1 MSMINSTVEIKEG
14 KVVFSEE
21 VLSYF
26 ENLRNEENSEWIDK
40 YFKVLSDEN
49 NLSAEKYNLHHIR
62 PCCTFKDDKHK
73 NRSETQSLG
82 DKFKGNII
90 KLSIYNHVK
99 AHYFL
104 WKIFN
109 DLDSKCSIMY
119 LCGLKTNID
128 NLSEDEL
135 NKIALIREECAKTNQ
150 TEEEKKR
157 YTYKYNRSKHRK
169 NRLKERREIRYF
181 DPIEKAYWHI
191 DTIKNKI
198 KTDIRYKN
206 IILND
211 LQTTNVNSKEYV
223 EVMSTYKL
231 NLKTQ
236 TIDKKNKNRQSWRNK
251 NKNKLNEQERL
262 YYKNN
267 KDRIHKLINR
277 LCLDPITNKFV
288 TYQMLN
294 ARKHRHK
301 DLYKNIILKE
311 CLVEVSDGNYQKIIN
326 EIKHKNRK
334 PYDKKNKQR
343 INELN
348 RRLCFDPIKE
358 ESCTYSALTNR
369 KKRHKEDY
377 KNVIVKDCLI

>member
-1 MSMINSTVEIKEG
+1 MSIQNSTVEIKDG
-14 KVVFSEE
+14 KVVFSQEIIN
-21 VLSYF
+21 YF
-26 ENLRNEENSEWIDK
+26 ENLRNKENSEWVNK
-40 YFKVLSDEN
+40 YFKVLSDES
-49 NLSAEKYNLHHIR
+49 NLNAEKYNLHHIR
-62 PCCTFKDDKHK
+62 PCFTFKDNEHRK
-73 NRSETQSLG
+73 RSETQSLG

-135 NKIALIREECAKTNQ
+135 NKIALMREEYAKTNQ

-236 TIDKKNKNRQSWRNK
+236 TIDKKNKNRQNWRNK

-301 DLYKNIILKE
+301 DLYK
-311 CLVEVSDGNYQKIIN
+311 
-326 EIKHKNRK
+326 KHN
-334 PYDKKNKQR
+334 
-343 INELN
+343 
-348 RRLCFDPIKE
+348 F
-358 ESCTYSALTNR
+358 
-369 KKRHKEDY
+369 KRMFS
-377 KNVIVKDCLI
+377 

>member
-1 MSMINSTVEIKEG
+1 MRNSTVEIKDG

-26 ENLRNEENSEWIDK
+26 ETLRNEENSEWVNK
-40 YFKVLSDEN
+40 YFKVLSDES
-49 NLSAEKYNLHHIR
+49 NLNAEKYNEHHIR
-62 PCCTFKDDKHK
+62 PCFTFKDNKHK
-73 NRSETQSLG
+73 KRNETQKLG
-82 DKFKGNII
+82 DAFNGNLI
-90 KLSIYNHVK
+90 KLSVYNHLF
-99 AHYFL
+99 AHYYL
-104 WKIFN
+104 WKIFDN
-109 DLDSKCSIMY
+109 SDSKNAFCRM
-119 LCGLKTNID
+119 CGQKQYID
-128 NLSEDEL
+128 NLTENEL
-135 NKIALIREECAKTNQ
+135 KEIAKLKDNCAKKNQ

-157 YTYKYNRSKHRK
+157 YNYKYNRSKHRK
-169 NRLKERREIRYF
+169 NRLKERQEIRYF

-236 TIDKKNKNRQSWRNK
+236 TINKKNKNRQNWRNK

-294 ARKHRHK
+294 TRKHRHK

-311 CLVEVSDGNYQKIIN
+311 CLVKVSNEDYQKIIN

-348 RRLCFDPIKE
+348 QRLCFDPIKE